1 LLNGGEHTS
10 RRFLLGVGVGCRYF
24 RYNSCMIQR
33 SPTAV
38 VYCTVDDLISNLSR
52 PVTGFFEFLGALHET
67 NIPCVWV
74 TSRNRLQLDTAIR
87 RVGQSSPFIAEGGCG
102 VYLPEDYF
110 HLKPSKSTRFAR
122 FTCIP
127 AGAMQP
133 AASNELELLAEET
146 HTEVVPLRSLTPREL
161 SQNVGLPQREAEL
174 IRQRD
179 FDEYF
184 FFAGAS
190 DSEIAEFQAE
200 ATRRKLQVRPRGI
213 LWSLAVGA
221 NLATCV
227 RELTGLYERSFRA
240 RPFNIALATCSED
253 APTLFGICNRNIFL
267 ADRQT
272 KDAEPAHT
280 NGPAPLVL
288 SLSAPDVWE
297 TALDAI
303 QTRRT

>member
-1 LLNGGEHTS
+1 LLPAV
-10 RRFLLGVGVGCRYF
+10 LLFAPACITRRYF
-24 RYNSCMIQR
+24 RYNPFMLQR

-38 VYCTVDDLISNLSR
+38 VYCTVDDLISNMSR
-52 PVTGFFEFLGALHET
+52 PVNGFLEFLEALHQA

-127 AGAMQP
+127 VATPQP
-133 AASNELELLAEET
+133 AAATELELLAEESNV
-146 HTEVVPLRSLTPREL
+146 EVVPLRSLSPREL
-161 SQNVGLPQREAEL
+161 AQNAGLPQREAEL
-174 IRQRD
+174 LRQRD
-179 FDEYF
+179 FDEFF

-190 DSEIAEFQAE
+190 DAEIEKFQVE
-200 ATRRKLQVRPRGI
+200 AARRKLQVRQRGI

-221 NLATCV
+221 NLTTCV
-227 RELTGLYERSFRA
+227 RELSTLYERSFRA
-240 RPFNIALATCSED
+240 RPFNIALASSAED
-253 APTLFGICNRNIFL
+253 APTLFGICTRNIFL
-267 ADRQT
+267 SDCYS
-272 KDAEPAHT
+272 KDSVPINT

-288 SLSAPDVWE
+288 SLSAPGVWE
-297 TALDAI
+297 TALQGI
-303 QTRRT
+303 QARRG

>member
-1 LLNGGEHTS
+1 ML
-10 RRFLLGVGVGCRYF
+10 
-24 RYNSCMIQR
+24 QR

-38 VYCTVDDLISNLSR
+38 VYCTIDELVSNLSR
-52 PVTGFFEFLGALHET
+52 PVDGFFEFLAALQET

-74 TSRNRLQLDTAIR
+74 TSRNRMQLDTAIR
-87 RVGQSSPFIAEGGCG
+87 KVGQSSPFIAEGGCG
-102 VYLPEDYF
+102 AYLPEDYF

-127 AGAMQP
+127 AAAMQP

-190 DSEIAEFQAE
+190 DAEIAEFRAE
-200 ATRRKLQVRPRGI
+200 AARRKLQVRPRGI

-221 NLATCV
+221 NVAACV

-240 RPFNIALATCSED
+240 RPFNIALATASED
-253 APTLFGICNRNIFL
+253 TSALFGICNRNIFL
-267 ADRQT
+267 EERSSENVEHGRQG
-272 KDAEPAHT
+272 
-280 NGPAPLVL
+280 GPAPLVL
-288 SLSAPDVWE
+288 SLSSPDVWE
-297 TALDAI
+297 TALEAI
-303 QTRRT
+303 QARRT

>member
-1 LLNGGEHTS
+1 M
-10 RRFLLGVGVGCRYF
+10 RLGFQYF
-24 RYNSCMIQR
+24 RYNSFMLQR

-38 VYCTVDDLISNLSR
+38 VYCTVDELVSNLSR
-52 PVTGFFEFLGALHET
+52 PVDGFFEFLSALQDA

-87 RVGQSSPFIAEGGCG
+87 KIGQSSPFIAEGGCG

-110 HLKPSKSTRFAR
+110 HLKPSKSTRFGR

-127 AGAMQP
+127 AAAIQP

-161 SQNVGLPQREAEL
+161 AQNVGLPQREAEL

-179 FDEYF
+179 FDEFF

-190 DSEIAEFQAE
+190 DAEIAEFQAE
-200 ATRRKLQVRPRGI
+200 AARRKLQVRSRGI

-221 NLATCV
+221 NLATCI
-227 RELTGLYERSFRA
+227 RELTGLYQRSFRA
-240 RPFNIALATCSED
+240 RPFNIALATSSED
-253 APTLFGICNRNIFL
+253 MPTLFGICSRNIFL
-267 ADRQT
+267 ADRHLEEG
-272 KDAEPAHT
+272 EPQGS
-280 NGPAPLVL
+280 NGPRPLVL
-288 SLSAPDVWE
+288 SLSEPAAWE

-303 QTRRT
+303 RASRV

>member
-1 LLNGGEHTS
+1 ML
-10 RRFLLGVGVGCRYF
+10 
-24 RYNSCMIQR
+24 QR

-38 VYCTVDDLISNLSR
+38 VYCTIDELISNLSR
-52 PVTGFFEFLGALHET
+52 PVDGFFEFLAALQEA

-74 TSRNRLQLDTAIR
+74 TSRNRMQLDTAIR

-102 VYLPEDYF
+102 AYLPEDYF

-127 AGAMQP
+127 AAAMQP

-146 HTEVVPLRSLTPREL
+146 NTEVVPLRSLTPREL
-161 SQNVGLPQREAEL
+161 AQNVGLPQREAEL

-190 DSEIAEFQAE
+190 DPEIEAFRAE

-221 NLATCV
+221 NVASCV

-240 RPFNIALATCSED
+240 RPFNIAVTTSSED
-253 APTLFGICNRNIFL
+253 TATLFGICQRNIFL
-267 ADRQT
+267 ADRHL
-272 KDAEPAHT
+272 KDDGLARG

-288 SLSAPDVWE
+288 SLSSTDVWE
-297 TALDAI
+297 LALEAV
-303 QTRRT
+303 QARRA

>member
-1 LLNGGEHTS
+1 ML
-10 RRFLLGVGVGCRYF
+10 
-24 RYNSCMIQR
+24 QR

-38 VYCTVDDLISNLSR
+38 VYCTIDELISNLAR
-52 PVTGFFEFLGALHET
+52 PVDGFFEFLAALQET

-74 TSRNRLQLDTAIR
+74 TSRNRMQLDTAIR
-87 RVGQSSPFIAEGGCG
+87 KVGESSPFIAEGGCG
-102 VYLPEDYF
+102 AYLPEDYF

-122 FTCIP
+122 FTCVP
-127 AGAMQP
+127 AAAMQP

-190 DSEIAEFQAE
+190 EAEIEEFRAE
-200 ATRRKLQVRPRGI
+200 AARRKLQVRPRGI

-221 NLATCV
+221 DLAACV

-240 RPFNIALATCSED
+240 RPFNIALATSSED
-253 APTLFGICNRNIFL
+253 TATLFGTCNRNIYLSERSARDPEL
-267 ADRQT
+267 ARPT
-272 KDAEPAHT
+272 
-280 NGPAPLVL
+280 GPTPLVL
-288 SLSAPDVWE
+288 SLSAPDVWD
-297 TALDAI
+297 TALEAI
-303 QTRRT
+303 QARRA

>member
-1 LLNGGEHTS
+1 ML
-10 RRFLLGVGVGCRYF
+10 
-24 RYNSCMIQR
+24 QR

-52 PVTGFFEFLGALHET
+52 PVAGFFEFLNAIEQA

-87 RVGQSSPFIAEGGCG
+87 KVGQSSPFIAEGGCG

-110 HLKPSKSTRFAR
+110 HLKPPKSTRFAR

-127 AGAMQP
+127 VAAIQP
-133 AASNELELLAEET
+133 AASNELELLAEEN
-146 HTEVVPLRSLTPREL
+146 HMEVVPLRTLSPREL

-190 DSEIAEFQAE
+190 DAEITEFQAE
-200 ATRRKLQVRPRGI
+200 ATRRKLQVRPRDM

-221 NLATCV
+221 NLSTCV

-240 RPFNIALATCSED
+240 RPFNIALATTEEA
-253 APTLFGICNRNIFL
+253 APLFGICNRNVLL
-267 ADRQT
+267 AERQA
-272 KDAEPAHT
+272 KDGISMNT

-288 SLSAPDVWE
+288 SLSSANVWE
-297 TALDAI
+297 MALEAI
-303 QTRRT
+303 LARRA